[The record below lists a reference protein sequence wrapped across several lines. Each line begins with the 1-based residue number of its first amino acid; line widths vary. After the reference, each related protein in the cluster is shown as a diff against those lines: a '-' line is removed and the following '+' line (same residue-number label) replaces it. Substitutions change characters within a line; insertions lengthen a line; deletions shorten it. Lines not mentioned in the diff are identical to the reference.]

1 MSTQTAKAADAG
13 ILKFEREDWTSFRTI
28 EGLSQKAGVAKDKLT
43 RLVLKELADNGL
55 DAGAMVKVGELR
67 KKGAFLVEDD
77 GPGIDGTPQDI
88 ARLFSIARPLVS
100 SKLLR
105 LPQRGAL
112 GNGLRV
118 VASAVLV
125 SGGTLAVIT
134 HNKRIEMQP
143 ERDGTTTVIKVTP
156 VKQPVGTRIE
166 IVFGPALPCNHDTL
180 LWAHQ
185 AIAFARG
192 KAYDGLSSP
201 FWYDLPNFYELLSAS
216 GDIPVQALIK
226 QLDGGTAADAIVIA
240 AGLQRTRCNA
250 VTQKQAAILLDKA
263 RAHVARVLSKQ
274 LGEVGAALSR
284 QHAYAQRFGTAWFGS
299 NEPQA
304 VIPFTVEAWVRS
316 NTKTIINV
324 CVNRTPVTG
333 DIYARRDK
341 RDIDV
346 FGCGLHHIVATAPK
360 DQQFEIWLNIIT
372 PFMPITSDGKEPD
385 LEPFFSEIQE
395 AIGKAVRKARKPE
408 PDRGPLLP
416 KRARG
421 RQSQE
426 AQAETRKTMER
437 FCELILQIRSKI
449 GFRRRLARLLLS
461 ARTSWPW
468 QG

>member
-1 MSTQTAKAADAG
+1 M
-13 ILKFEREDWTSFRTI
+13 
-28 EGLSQKAGVAKDKLT
+28 
-43 RLVLKELADNGL
+43 LKELADNGL

-67 KKGAFLVEDD
+67 KKAPSSSRTTAPASTERRRIL
-77 GPGIDGTPQDI
+77 PGCSASL
-88 ARLFSIARPLVS
+88 ARWFPASY
-100 SKLLR
+100 LR

-240 AGLQRTRCNA
+240 AGLQRTRCND

-284 QHAYAQRFGTAWFGS
+284 QHAYAQNSGPR
-299 NEPQA
+299 
-304 VIPFTVEAWVRS
+304 
-316 NTKTIINV
+316 
-324 CVNRTPVTG
+324 
-333 DIYARRDK
+333 
-341 RDIDV
+341 
-346 FGCGLHHIVATAPK
+346 GL
-360 DQQFEIWLNIIT
+360 D
-372 PFMPITSDGKEPD
+372 
-385 LEPFFSEIQE
+385 
-395 AIGKAVRKARKPE
+395 
-408 PDRGPLLP
+408 
-416 KRARG
+416 
-421 RQSQE
+421 
-426 AQAETRKTMER
+426 
-437 FCELILQIRSKI
+437 
-449 GFRRRLARLLLS
+449 
-461 ARTSWPW
+461 RTSLKP
-468 QG
+468 